1 MNFQNKKKKIF
12 NLKLEKKISSAEK
25 RFLPVLVLNS
35 HVADIQYYRVV
46 SLSSNIHEVVL
57 IRYLEFLNSNVKI
70 YDILMLIFI

>member
-57 IRYLEFLNSNVKI
+57 ILYLEFLNSNVKI